1 MSARRSADG
10 RHTRRDEVPMPRVN
24 RRAFLKVAGA
34 EAGALAFARRAGA
47 AASGAD
53 LVVVGAGAFGGWTA
67 LHLSEKGA
75 SVTLLDAYGP
85 GNSRASSGGETRQI
99 RAGYE
104 DREMYTRWVLRAFE
118 AWKAR
123 EQEFGRRLLYETG
136 RLLLAPELDESLKT
150 TRTVLDKFKVPNEV
164 LSAAELRRRYPQMNP
179 EGVGVALFE
188 PTTGVLK
195 AREGCIAVVEAF
207 QKKGGRFRIARAQ
220 PGRESGGR
228 LQDVALVDGSSVA
241 ASTFVFAC
249 GPWLG
254 KVFPDLFKKKLF
266 TPRRDVFF
274 FGTPAGDDRFS
285 YPNFP
290 NYSEDNYAGYY
301 GFPSIDNRGFKVC
314 PVGELTAFDP
324 DTDERIVSAY
334 QVKRARDYLALRFP
348 ALKNEPLVESRVC
361 QLEMSVDEHFVVQK
375 HPSWDNVWI
384 AGAGSGHGY
393 KHGPV
398 VGEYVANR
406 VLGGD
411 REPEL
416 ESFFRL
422 KEKTF

>member
-1 MSARRSADG
+1 
-10 RHTRRDEVPMPRVN
+10 
-24 RRAFLKVAGA
+24 
-34 EAGALAFARRAGA
+34 
-47 AASGAD
+47 
-53 LVVVGAGAFGGWTA
+53 
-67 LHLSEKGA
+67 
-75 SVTLLDAYGP
+75 
-85 GNSRASSGGETRQI
+85 
-99 RAGYE
+99 
-104 DREMYTRWVLRAFE
+104 
-118 AWKAR
+118 
-123 EQEFGRRLLYETG
+123 
-136 RLLLAPELDESLKT
+136 
-150 TRTVLDKFKVPNEV
+150 
-164 LSAAELRRRYPQMNP
+164 MNP
-179 EGVGVALFE
+179 EAVGIALFE

-195 AREGCIAVVEAF
+195 AREGCLAVVEAF
-207 QKKGGRFRIARAQ
+207 QKKGGRFRIGRAKT
-220 PGRESGGR
+220 GREAGGR
-228 LQDVALVDGSSVA
+228 LQDVVLADGSSAA

-290 NYSEDNYAGYY
+290 NYSEDNSQGYY

-324 DTDERIVSAY
+324 DTDERVVSSY

-348 ALKNEPLVESRVC
+348 ALKNEPVVESRVC
-361 QLEMSVDEHFVVQK
+361 QLEMSVDEHFVIQK
-375 HPSWDNVWI
+375 HPAWDNVWI
-384 AGAGSGHGY
+384 AGGGSGHGY

-398 VGEYVANR
+398 VGEYVADR
-406 VLGGD
+406 VLGRD

-416 ESFFRL
+416 ELVFRL